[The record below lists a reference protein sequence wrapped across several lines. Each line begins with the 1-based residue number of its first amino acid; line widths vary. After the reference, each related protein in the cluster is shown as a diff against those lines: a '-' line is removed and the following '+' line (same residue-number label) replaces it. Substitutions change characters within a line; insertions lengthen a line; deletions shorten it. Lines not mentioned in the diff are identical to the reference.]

1 MRDIVILGS
10 TGSIGVQA
18 LELVAANPDLFR
30 VVGLS
35 AGSQNLPLLFEQA
48 RTFRVPVVGT
58 TASRD
63 AWGSLADGIAVIDGA
78 LASTEIAAIPCDIVL
93 NGITGSIGLGPTL
106 SALGAGN
113 KVALANK
120 ESLVAG
126 GPLVMKFGA
135 DRIIPVDSEH
145 SALYQALLA
154 GKRDQVKK
162 FIITASGGAFRDRK
176 DLTGVT
182 LEEALM
188 HPTWSMGPMV
198 TINSATL
205 MNKGLE
211 IIEVDEDY
219 RPVFDTVRAGVD
231 QLVQAIQPQAAIRQ
245 AGQIVFT
252 TGAWIGKLL
261 DLPVEAERTVLG
273 WFSPVCDFANFSEK
287 NLPVWIVDSEAS
299 GHFYGFPTHGIP
311 GFKLGRLRETPSP
324 SVDPGKPRVEPNQE
338 DEADMRQFVSRYFP
352 SANGPIL
359 SMVSCFF
366 ENTPDRSPIIDG
378 VPGVEGAWVL
388 GGFSGH
394 GFKYATVTGEIAK
407 DLVTKGSSTQNLAPF
422 KASRFVIKASS

>member
-58 TASRD
+58 TVSRD

-162 FIITASGGAFRDRK
+162 FVITASGGAFRDRK

-211 IIEVDEDY
+211 IIEAHYLFDMPYSQIDAVIHPQSVIHSMVEYIDGSTIAQLSPPNMKGPIGYALGYPDRLKRATSPVDWTSAHQWNFA
-219 RPVFDTVRAGVD
+219 PIDTEKFESITLARHAGQMGSIATATLNAANEVAVQSFIDRRLEFSEIVKVVAQSLSRVD
-231 QLVQAIQPQAAIRQ
+231 Q
-245 AGQIVFT
+245 G
-252 TGAWIGKLL
+252 
-261 DLPVEAERTVLG
+261 DLR
-273 WFSPVCDFANFSEK
+273 DFADVS
-287 NLPVWIVDSEAS
+287 A
-299 GHFYGFPTHGIP
+299 
-311 GFKLGRLRETPSP
+311 
-324 SVDPGKPRVEPNQE
+324 VEQN
-338 DEADMRQFVSRYFP
+338 ARM
-352 SANGPIL
+352 
-359 SMVSCFF
+359 
-366 ENTPDRSPIIDG
+366 
-378 VPGVEGAWVL
+378 
-388 GGFSGH
+388 
-394 GFKYATVTGEIAK
+394 IAAEYIEE
-407 DLVTKGSSTQNLAPF
+407 LVK
-422 KASRFVIKASS
+422 

>member
-1 MRDIVILGS
+1 VRDIVILGS

-63 AWGSLADGIAVIDGA
+63 AWGSLADGIAVIDGV

-162 FIITASGGAFRDRK
+162 FVITASGGAFRDRK
-176 DLTGVT
+176 DLAGVT

-211 IIEVDEDY
+211 IIEAHYLFDMPYSQIDAVIHPQSVIHSMVEYIDGSTIAQLSPPNMKGPIGYALGYPDRLKRATSPVDWTSAHQWNFA
-219 RPVFDTVRAGVD
+219 PIDTEKFESITLARH
-231 QLVQAIQPQAAIRQ
+231 
-245 AGQIVFT
+245 AGQMGSIATATLNAANEVAVQSFIDKRLEFSEIVKVVAQSLSRVDN
-252 TGAWIGKLL
+252 G
-261 DLPVEAERTVLG
+261 DLR
-273 WFSPVCDFANFSEK
+273 DFADVS
-287 NLPVWIVDSEAS
+287 A
-299 GHFYGFPTHGIP
+299 
-311 GFKLGRLRETPSP
+311 
-324 SVDPGKPRVEPNQE
+324 VEQN
-338 DEADMRQFVSRYFP
+338 ARM
-352 SANGPIL
+352 
-359 SMVSCFF
+359 
-366 ENTPDRSPIIDG
+366 
-378 VPGVEGAWVL
+378 
-388 GGFSGH
+388 
-394 GFKYATVTGEIAK
+394 IAAEYIEE
-407 DLVTKGSSTQNLAPF
+407 LVK
-422 KASRFVIKASS
+422 